1 METGWCGFFIHT
13 HLTSSSFLSQHF
25 LLPLFASFAV
35 FFFPL
40 CFCLLQPVGTT
51 RPLEAFI
58 PVFLAS
64 LFLTMHSDGVAWL
77 SLELLQIRTDLSNRC
92 WRSGGGSLLAQPT
105 ASRTHMQCAVVDV
118 LCLSNRILVSQRY
131 CLTVTLAFAL
141 ILKCTFE
148 LKFAPTPSY
157 RWVQI
162 ACPRLSI
169 DWGTAFSKPLL
180 SPYEVSIN
188 LTASQQ
194 AANRFSYKCHTF
206 HTHTQTFLSAH
217 NLTDVVLKPSSKCRR
232 RKLHC

>member
-1 METGWCGFFIHT
+1 
-13 HLTSSSFLSQHF
+13 
-25 LLPLFASFAV
+25 
-35 FFFPL
+35 
-40 CFCLLQPVGTT
+40 
-51 RPLEAFI
+51 
-58 PVFLAS
+58 
-64 LFLTMHSDGVAWL
+64 MHSDGVAWL

-92 WRSGGGSLLAQPT
+92 WRSGGGSLLAL
-105 ASRTHMQCAVVDV
+105 THCITYPHAVWSCRCA
-118 LCLSNRILVSQRY
+118 LMSNRILVSQRY

-141 ILKCTFE
+141 ILRCTFE
-148 LKFAPTPSY
+148 LKFAPIPY

-206 HTHTQTFLSAH
+206 HTHR
-217 NLTDVVLKPSSKCRR
+217 PSC
-232 RKLHC
+232 LHIT

>member
-1 METGWCGFFIHT
+1 
-13 HLTSSSFLSQHF
+13 
-25 LLPLFASFAV
+25 
-35 FFFPL
+35 
-40 CFCLLQPVGTT
+40 
-51 RPLEAFI
+51 
-58 PVFLAS
+58 
-64 LFLTMHSDGVAWL
+64 
-77 SLELLQIRTDLSNRC
+77 
-92 WRSGGGSLLAQPT
+92 
-105 ASRTHMQCAVVDV
+105 MQCGVVDV

-141 ILKCTFE
+141 ILRCTFE
-148 LKFAPTPSY
+148 LKFAPIPY

-206 HTHTQTFLSAH
+206 HTHRPSCQHITWLMSCWSLHQSAEGESYIVKWFFTLYKTH
-217 NLTDVVLKPSSKCRR
+217 QGLACAVDEELCLVLPPSSSPCHKAHQHTHI
-232 RKLHC
+232 KHHQ